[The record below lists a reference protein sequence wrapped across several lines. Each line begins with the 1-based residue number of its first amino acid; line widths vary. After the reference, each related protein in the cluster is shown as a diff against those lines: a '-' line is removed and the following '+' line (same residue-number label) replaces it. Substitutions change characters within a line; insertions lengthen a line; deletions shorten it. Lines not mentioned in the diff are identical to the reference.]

1 MTQPSDVPPRQRS
14 LPPLD
19 TDVVVVGS
27 GFGGSVAAL
36 RLAEKGYDVRVLES
50 GRRFADSDH
59 ARTSWDLRRYLWAPR
74 LGCFGVQR
82 IHRLPDVLL
91 LAGAGVGGGSL
102 NYANTLYVPPRAFFD
117 DPQWSGITDWADEL
131 TPHYDT
137 ASRMLGVVS
146 ANPCHGPVEEIMKAV
161 ADEMGVGH
169 TFRQTPVGVFFGR
182 PGPDSQPRR
191 EPGITVRDPYFGGAG
206 PDRTGCTEC
215 GNCMVGCRVG
225 AKNTLVKN
233 YLALA
238 EGLGVRIEPLRT
250 VVDVRPLDASR
261 PELGY
266 AVTSERSGAWFR
278 RERRT
283 VTARHV
289 VLAAGT
295 WGTQRLLHALRSD
308 GVLPDVSARLGE
320 LTRTNSEALVG
331 AMSSRV
337 PADDLTHGVA
347 ITSSFYPEPDT
358 HVENVRYGKGSNA
371 MGLLATLLVD
381 GGGRVPR
388 PVRFL
393 GLAARHPV
401 TFVRSLSVRRW
412 SERTVIGLVMQS
424 VDNSLTVSARRHPL
438 LGRLGLRS
446 VGLTSRQGHGAPN
459 PSWIPSGH
467 DAVRRI
473 AARLSER
480 TGVPAYPG
488 GAIGD
493 VLNVPMTAHFL
504 GGCVIGES
512 ADQGVVDPYHR
523 LHGYPGLHVVD
534 GSTISANLGVNP
546 SLTITAQA
554 ERARSFWPNKDEP
567 DPRPVPGAPY
577 RRVDPVAPRRTAV
590 PTSAPASTGS

>member
-1 MTQPSDVPPRQRS
+1 MNA
-14 LPPLD
+14 LD

-36 RLAEKGYDVRVLES
+36 RLAEKGYGVRVLES
-50 GRRFADSDH
+50 GRRFADSEH

-74 LGCFGVQR
+74 LGCYGVQR
-82 IHRLPDVLL
+82 IHRLPHVLL

-102 NYANTLYVPPRAFFD
+102 NYANTLYVPPKAFFD
-117 DPQWSGITDWADEL
+117 DPQWAGITDWADEL

-137 ASRMLGVVS
+137 ASRMLGVVT
-146 ANPCHGPVEEIMKAV
+146 NPCAGPVEEIMRAV

-182 PGPDSQPRR
+182 PGPDGRPRR
-191 EPGITVRDPYFGGAG
+191 EPGVTVPDPYFGGVG

-238 EGLGVRIEPLRT
+238 ERLGVRVEPMRT
-250 VVDVRPLDASR
+250 VVDVRPLDPAQ
-261 PELGY
+261 PAAGY
-266 AVTSERSGAWFR
+266 AVTSERTGSWWR
-278 RERRT
+278 RDRHT
-283 VTARHV
+283 VTAQHV

-308 GVLPDVSARLGE
+308 GVLPGLSPRLGE

-331 AMSSRV
+331 AMSTRV
-337 PADDLTHGVA
+337 PDLDLTRGVA
-347 ITSSFYPEPDT
+347 ITSSFHPEPDT

-371 MGLLATLLVD
+371 MGLLATVLVD

-388 PVRFL
+388 TVRFL
-393 GLAARHPV
+393 GQVARDPR
-401 TFVRSLSVRRW
+401 TFLRSLSVRRW

-424 VDNSLTVSARRHPL
+424 VDNSLTVSPRRHPL
-438 LGRLGLRS
+438 LGRLGLRP
-446 VGLTSRQGHGAPN
+446 VGLTSCQGHGAPT

-467 DAVRRI
+467 EAVRRL
-473 AARLSER
+473 AARLTAR

-488 GAIGD
+488 GTISD

-504 GGCVIGES
+504 GGCVIGRTP
-512 ADQGVVDPYHR
+512 DQGVVDPYHR

-534 GSTISANLGVNP
+534 GSTVSANLGVNP

-554 ERARSFWPNKDEP
+554 ERAMSLWPNKGEP
-567 DPRPVPGAPY
+567 DPRPEPGAPY
-577 RRVDPVAPRRTAV
+577 RRVEPVAARRPAV
-590 PTSAPASTGS
+590 PTSAPVHLATPATRG

>member
-1 MTQPSDVPPRQRS
+1 
-14 LPPLD
+14 
-19 TDVVVVGS
+19 
-27 GFGGSVAAL
+27 
-36 RLAEKGYDVRVLES
+36 
-50 GRRFADSDH
+50 
-59 ARTSWDLRRYLWAPR
+59 
-74 LGCFGVQR
+74 VQR

-102 NYANTLYVPPRAFFD
+102 NYANTLYVPPKPFFD
-117 DPQWSGITDWADEL
+117 DPQWAGIADWADEL
-131 TPHYDT
+131 MPHYDT
-137 ASRMLGVVS
+137 AARMLGVVT
-146 ANPCHGPVEEIMKAV
+146 NPCTGPVEEIMRAV

-169 TFRQTPVGVFFGR
+169 TFRHTPVGVFFGR
-182 PGPDSQPRR
+182 AGTDGVPRR
-191 EPGITVRDPYFGGAG
+191 EPGVTVPDPYFGGVG

-238 EGLGVRIEPLRT
+238 ERLGVRIEPLRT
-250 VVDVRPLDASR
+250 VVDVRPLDPRR
-261 PELGY
+261 PDAGY
-266 AVTSERSGAWFR
+266 AVTSERSGSWWR
-278 RERRT
+278 RDRRT

-295 WGTQRLLHALRSD
+295 WGTQRLLHSLRSD
-308 GVLPDVSARLGE
+308 GVLPGLSPRLGE

-337 PADDLTHGVA
+337 PDEDLTRGVA
-347 ITSSFYPEPDT
+347 ITSSFHPTDDT

-388 PVRFL
+388 AVRFL
-393 GLAARHPV
+393 GQAARRPM
-401 TFVRSLSVRRW
+401 TFARSLSVRRW

-438 LGRLGLRS
+438 LARLGLRS
-446 VGLTSRQGHGAPN
+446 VGLTSAQGHGAPN

-467 DAVRRI
+467 EAVRRL
-473 AARLSER
+473 AMRLTER

-488 GAIGD
+488 GTIGD

-504 GGCVIGES
+504 GGCVIGETPER
-512 ADQGVVDPYHR
+512 GVVDAYHR
-523 LHGYPGLHVVD
+523 VHGYQGLHVVD
-534 GSTISANLGVNP
+534 GSTVSANLGVNP

-554 ERARSFWPNKDEP
+554 ERAMSLWPNKGDV
-567 DPRPVPGAPY
+567 DARPEPGAPY
-577 RRVDPVAPRRTAV
+577 RRVEPVAARRPAV
-590 PTSAPASTGS
+590 PASAPVSAARRP